1 MSDAQSIP
9 NAEEQT
15 PSIEEIFSRLQGLP
29 SEQQVPAL
37 AAIVQAVVGQLAEV
51 DGRVQ
56 EVCAKH
62 DDLDREIH
70 EDFFGPIH
78 DQYQQGVRSKGIEGL
93 KSKYGS
99 KFDEIAEPI
108 KAFGIDDIYGRL
120 YDYLEE
126 LKKDGS
132 YAEDQEGSII
142 DGIHSQAM
150 ERISKVRGK
159 PEGEAAAETKPATE
173 VEVSIEKKPAA
184 AGSLK
189 DKLAAGKKRSGL
201 IAGY

>member
-1 MSDAQSIP
+1 MSDSIP

-15 PSIEEIFSRLQGLP
+15 PSVEEIFSKFQGLP
-29 SEQQVPAL
+29 PEQQVPAL
-37 AAIVQAVVGQLAEV
+37 AAIVQAVVGQMAEN
-51 DGRVQ
+51 DQRFQEYCGRL
-56 EVCAKH
+56 

-78 DQYQQGVRSKGIEGL
+78 DQYQKGMRAKGVDGI
-93 KSKYGS
+93 KQKYGA
-99 KFDEIAEPI
+99 KFDELAEPL
-108 KAFGIDDIYGRL
+108 KAFGIDDIYGKL

-126 LKKDGS
+126 LKKGGS

-159 PEGEAAAETKPATE
+159 PAEEAEKPATE
-173 VEVSIEKKPAA
+173 VEVSVEKKPA
-184 AGSLK
+184 GSARKRLSE
-189 DKLAAGKKRSGL
+189 GKGLLSG
-201 IAGY
+201 Y